1 MTLLLRHIHVKK
13 IHFLWLEPAVK
24 PFDITYPVREAEG
37 LSDGFVALFIAEQR
51 KPKTGAFLY

>member
-1 MTLLLRHIHVKK
+1 MRHIHVTK
-13 IHFLWLEPAVK
+13 ILFLWLEPAVK

-51 KPKTGAFLY
+51 KPKTEAFLH